1 MREGAGA
8 MARTTGTES
17 KRPPGRP
24 VEFDRDVALRAAMNE
39 FWKHGFEAVSVSD
52 LAAAMAI
59 KRSSFYNSFGD
70 RETVF
75 RATLEVYRQ
84 GVPDAALAE
93 IGPGQAVIPVVRKV
107 FRDICRVRAADP
119 EARGCLIVNSIGE
132 LVGVN
137 AELGEDIA
145 DCVRGGAKVY
155 ERLLRQAA
163 EQGEIEP
170 PKDLRATA
178 RAFVAFVS
186 GVNTISKVVRSEREL
201 WKLCETFLERY
212 GFGAA

>member
-1 MREGAGA
+1 MVGTTDEG
-8 MARTTGTES
+8 T

-24 VEFDRDVALRAAMNE
+24 VEFDRKAALRAAMNE
-39 FWKHGFEAVSVSD
+39 FWKHGFEAVSVSA

-59 KRSSFYNSFGD
+59 ERSSFYNSFGD

-75 RATLEVYRQ
+75 REALEVYRR
-84 GVPDAALAE
+84 GVPDAALVE
-93 IGPGQAVIPVVRKV
+93 IRPGQAVVPAVRKV
-107 FRDICRVRAADP
+107 FRAICRARAADP

-145 DCVRGGAKVY
+145 DWVRGGVKVY

-163 EQGEIEP
+163 KQGEIEP

-186 GVNTISKVVRSEREL
+186 GLNTISKVVRNEREL
-201 WKLCETFLERY
+201 WKLCENFLEHY
-212 GFGAA
+212 GFGSA

>member
-1 MREGAGA
+1 MFR
-8 MARTTGTES
+8 
-17 KRPPGRP
+17 
-24 VEFDRDVALRAAMNE
+24 
-39 FWKHGFEAVSVSD
+39 EAV
-52 LAAAMAI
+52 A
-59 KRSSFYNSFGD
+59 
-70 RETVF
+70 
-75 RATLEVYRQ
+75 VYRQ

-93 IGPGQAVIPVVRKV
+93 IQPGQAVVPVVRKV
-107 FRDICRVRAADP
+107 FRDICRARAADP

-145 DCVRGGAKVY
+145 GWMRSGVKVY
-155 ERLLRQAA
+155 QGLLRQAA